1 MSLHRKIIVLLCLL
15 LTLYFPEHLF
25 TDTYLRI
32 ICCVKTETFEQVNEH
47 FEASSSTMSTI
58 QQLFGL
64 DGKTALVTGGTRG
77 IGQAMAIA
85 LAESGADVLLVQV
98 CLKSLSPSPERNP
111 FNQSQTP
118 ARRIQQDHQRSH
130 RSPRP
135 QSNNLHRRPRL
146 ARIRQRP
153 HPQNPQRR
161 PHHRRPAQLRRN
173 PAPPPFTPVPRQ
185 RLERRA
191 ASQPEHGLH
200 ALPRGGRAHARS

>member
-1 MSLHRKIIVLLCLL
+1 
-15 LTLYFPEHLF
+15 
-25 TDTYLRI
+25 
-32 ICCVKTETFEQVNEH
+32 
-47 FEASSSTMSTI
+47 MSTI

-98 CLKSLSPSPERNP
+98 CFECLLFLSRRNP
-111 FNQSQTP
+111 SNQSQPP

-130 RSPRP
+130 RGPRP

-146 ARIRQRP
+146 TRISQRS

-161 PHHRRPAQLRRN
+161 PQHRRPAQLRRN
-173 PAPPPFTPVPRQ
+173 PAPPPFTPIPRQ
-185 RLERRA
+185 RLERCP
-191 ASQPEHGLH
+191 ASQPEHSVH
-200 ALPRGGRAHARS
+200 PLPRGWRAYARS